1 MSKNEQCVLIKGIKY
16 VSYYDSGGYFNA
28 AKNYMLGL
36 VNQGIPLTWAPI
48 QDRLSG
54 DMRWS
59 LITKTKVGDP
69 QLDPYLNRSIEYDT
83 VILHLGPSKYPW
95 WIEKELD
102 KKIIGYTVWET
113 DRIPPF
119 WVGPINML
127 HRVIVPT
134 EWNKKVFQQG
144 GITIPINVV
153 PHMVNPRFTDKAESA
168 KLKPE
173 KEYTFYFIGTW
184 SERKAIPM
192 LLKAYWETFSADD
205 PTNLV
210 IKTTSLDWTKSI
222 RPHVLEKILLRT
234 KIRVALLKRG
244 YKSPAKV
251 QVISNEIGEDEI
263 YMLHQTSDCYISLCR
278 SEGWGLGAFDAA
290 SLGKP
295 VIMTGFGGQLDY
307 LPDDLSYLVDYD
319 LIPVQTKWRG
329 ENFAPGQRWANP
341 DLKHASRLMKKVFN
355 DQERAAKKGAELQKT
370 VLLNFSKKTVMEK
383 LLAVIDKTRL
393 DG

>member
-1 MSKNEQCVLIKGIKY
+1 MSKNEQRFLIKGIKY

-28 AKNYMLGL
+28 AKNYILGL
-36 VNQGIPLTWAPI
+36 VSQGIPLTWAPI
-48 QDRLSG
+48 HERPSG
-54 DMRWS
+54 DIPWS

-69 QLDPYLNRSIEYDT
+69 QLDPYLNRRIEYDT
-83 VILHLGPSKYPW
+83 VILHLTSSMYPW
-95 WIEKELD
+95 WIEKEPD

-119 WVGPINML
+119 WIGPINML
-127 HRVIVPT
+127 HRLIVPT
-134 EWNKKVFQQG
+134 EWNRKIFQQG
-144 GITIPINVV
+144 GVTIPIDVV
-153 PHMVNPRFTDKAESA
+153 PHMVNPRFVGKAESVRR
-168 KLKPE
+168 KPD

-184 SERKAIPM
+184 SERKAIPL
-192 LLKAYWETFSADD
+192 LLKAYWETFTADE

-210 IKTTSLDWTKSI
+210 IKTSSFDWTKSI

-251 QVISNEIGEDEI
+251 QVISNEIDEDEI
-263 YMLHQTSDCYISLCR
+263 YRLHQTSDCYISLCR

-295 VIMTGFGGQLDY
+295 VIITGFGGQLEY

-341 DLKHASRLMKKVFN
+341 DLKHASLLMKNVFN
-355 DQERAAKKGAELQKT
+355 DQESAAKKGAALQKT
-370 VLLNFSKKTVMEK
+370 VLQNFSKKNVMEK
-383 LLAVIDKTRL
+383 LLAVIDKPHS